1 MKGPYDDIIHLPHH
15 VSPKRPPMPM
25 EDRAAQFSPFAALTG
40 YDSTIRETARLTD
53 RKIELSDD
61 AKAVLDAKIAWI
73 RSQLSARPTVT
84 IVYFV
89 PDGSKEGGAYRTLTG
104 QVKQIRDLERVLV
117 LTDGTKISFEDIL
130 DLQGEHL
137 PDTQD
142 SYEPLTDYLTK
153 ADAFT

>member
-25 EDRAAQFSPFAALTG
+25 GDRAAQFSPFAALTG

-61 AKAVLDAKIAWI
+61 AKAVLDAKMGWI

-104 QVKQIRDLERVLV
+104 QVKQIRDLERLLV
-117 LTDGTKISFEDIL
+117 LTDGTKISFEDVL
-130 DLQGEHL
+130 DLQGEDL
-137 PDTQD
+137 PDTD
-142 SYEPLTDYLTK
+142 LP
-153 ADAFT
+153 DA